1 MVAMSAAFP
10 AAPAASELLV
20 VDDHDLVRLGLR
32 TLVQAHKPPHGTAL
46 TVWEARTLDE
56 AIGLYRAHGARIG
69 LVMLDLHLPD
79 TQGLS
84 GLTRF
89 LADFPRA
96 SVAVLSGDNDPLQMQ
111 QAMAQGAKAYLLKS
125 GDLQHV
131 ITYIRSVGLFG
142 PLAWNQQPGAVQA
155 TAASA
160 TGLQPALTD
169 RQQQVLA
176 GVIAGR
182 SNREIAEAEH
192 LSEGTVKNH
201 VSALLL
207 HFGVRSRAQL
217 ISTFR

>member
-1 MVAMSAAFP
+1 
-10 AAPAASELLV
+10 
-20 VDDHDLVRLGLR
+20 
-32 TLVQAHKPPHGTAL
+32 
-46 TVWEARTLDE
+46 
-56 AIGLYRAHGARIG
+56 
-69 LVMLDLHLPD
+69 MLDLHLPD

-89 LADFPRA
+89 LADFPLA

-131 ITYIRSVGLFG
+131 ISYIRSVGLFG
-142 PLAWNQQPGAVQA
+142 PLAWNQRPGAVQA
-155 TAASA
+155 TAASV
-160 TGLQPALTD
+160 TCLQPTLSD

-182 SNREIAEAEH
+182 SNREIADAEH